1 MHMPVNV
8 EKGPIIITIIIII
21 IIIIIIR
28 TLLTGQPSLPTYL
41 LTYLPIDIMFDAL
54 TRVCAPTLRLL
65 PLAVL

>member
-1 MHMPVNV
+1 MHMPVTV
-8 EKGPIIITIIIII
+8 EKGPISITII

-41 LTYLPIDIMFDAL
+41 LTYFPIDIMFDVL

>member
-8 EKGPIIITIIIII
+8 EKGPIIITIII

-41 LTYLPIDIMFDAL
+41 LTYL
-54 TRVCAPTLRLL
+54 
-65 PLAVL
+65 